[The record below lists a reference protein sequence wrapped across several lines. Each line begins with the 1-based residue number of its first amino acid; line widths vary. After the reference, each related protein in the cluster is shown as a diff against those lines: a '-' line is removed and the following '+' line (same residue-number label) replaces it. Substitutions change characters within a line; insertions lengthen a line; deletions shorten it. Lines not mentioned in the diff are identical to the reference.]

1 MAEARLPAA
10 PLAATIND
18 PRQMSVARSGENLA
32 RKAPPGPATTCR
44 AATRLVASLTVIV
57 TRSREAKP
65 LPTTVR
71 GARDGILKVGARR
84 VCEAVATV
92 ATAAASTDRSGDSH
106 PHWRHDIRAT
116 LPSQSRG
123 RWAGAAGARRHAI
136 AFNCAIA
143 FNYAISFN

>member
-71 GARDGILKVGARR
+71 GARDEILKAGARR
-84 VCEAVATV
+84 VGEAVATV
-92 ATAAASTDRSGDSH
+92 ATAAASTIGVVTLIHIGVTISGLLFLFHRGVGGLAPQAGGVTRSHFD
-106 PHWRHDIRAT
+106 
-116 LPSQSRG
+116 
-123 RWAGAAGARRHAI
+123 
-136 AFNCAIA
+136 
-143 FNYAISFN
+143 